1 MSQFFDTLAVF
12 IANVLRLEPK
22 SWSESKQ
29 QAMKMRRLHDSFKPS
44 TVFVEGHETGVVRDM
59 SPFAYLGDAVLNAVG
74 FVLLVWLIQQVVVA
88 FVALLPI
95 LFVLAVFGLTLS
107 VFAAKRAEPTTP

>member
-1 MSQFFDTLAVF
+1 MKQFFDTLSVF
-12 IANVLRLEPK
+12 VANILRLEPK
-22 SWSESKQ
+22 SWSDAKQ
-29 QAMKMRRLHDSFKPS
+29 QAIEMRRMHDNFKPS
-44 TVFVEGHETGVVRDM
+44 TVFVDGKETAVIRDQ